1 MKNVKQKIRIRIY
14 KNKEKRND
22 KCMQSGF
29 GKCTHVIHVYCKK
42 CVENKSKKWKIRNKK
57 MKNKKIKN
65 VK

>member
-1 MKNVKQKIRIRIY
+1 MINVCSLALENAHMLY
-14 KNKEKRND
+14 
-22 KCMQSGF
+22 MYM
-29 GKCTHVIHVYCKK
+29 YCKK